1 MSNCDSVPALLQILS
16 TWAEA
21 KRVEQFFADAHC
33 LHPNGLIC
41 VQAVIGRPAH
51 MGRRQPT
58 ALSPAHRRQDPA
70 SSGRSH
76 QWDEFLLSGRPV
88 IAWMPV
94 RGCGFM

>member
-70 SSGRSH
+70 YSVEKRHRGAIVFCDARDPGR
-76 QWDEFLLSGRPV
+76 
-88 IAWMPV
+88 
-94 RGCGFM
+94 C

>member
-70 SSGRSH
+70 TTRHTTSSDDCRKADIVSGERA
-76 QWDEFLLSGRPV
+76 LLDNS
-88 IAWMPV
+88 V
-94 RGCGFM
+94 R